1 MPRAKPTA
9 KRAIAPAASGGGGEP
24 EAQVHGLPW
33 LLPARPRVALL
44 VKRSLY
50 RLFIEE
56 KRDER
61 MQELLL
67 RGDATVSRIE
77 EAHAAHERAATEARA
92 ALDAIGA
99 DVTELERFPEEGVTI
114 EADLVVSVGGDGTLL
129 RASHAAG
136 SAPVLGVNSAPDH
149 SVGFFCGTRGSTLLD
164 ALRRAQA
171 GRIARATLARM
182 EVTVDDRVVSSRVLN
197 DALFCHAS
205 PAATSRYIIEVVDA
219 GREGFPGETV
229 SEEQK
234 SSGFWIGPAAG
245 STAAQCSA
253 GGKVL
258 PLESDVLQLVV
269 REPYTPK
276 GERYR
281 LRHALIRPGEELIVR
296 SKIRD
301 ATLFIDGPDE
311 VQRVGYGDV
320 LRFRKAAE
328 PLVVLGLHARRRW
341 GGR

>member
-1 MPRAKPTA
+1 MNRA
-9 KRAIAPAASGGGGEP
+9 RATVRKGAAAEAGLAEAAAGEN
-24 EAQVHGLPW
+24 HGTPWVLP
-33 LLPARPRVALL
+33 PSPRVALL

-50 RLFIEE
+50 TIFVEE

-67 RGDATVSRIE
+67 RGDATVARLE
-77 EAHAAHERAATEARA
+77 EAHAAHQRAADEVRA
-92 ALDAIGA
+92 ALASIDAR
-99 DVTELERFPEEGVTI
+99 VTELDRFPEEGVTL

-136 SAPVLGVNSAPDH
+136 PTPVLGVNSAPDH
-149 SVGFFCGTRGSTLLD
+149 SVGFFCAARGATLAD

-171 GRIARATLARM
+171 GRIARATLTRM
-182 EVTVDDRVVSSRVLN
+182 EVTIGERVVSSRVLN

-205 PAATSRYIIEVVDA
+205 PAATSRYIIELAARGED
-219 GREGFPGETV
+219 GFPGETI

-258 PLESDVLQLVV
+258 PLESEALQLVV

-281 LRHALIRPGEELIVR
+281 LRHTLVRPGEELVVR

-301 ATLFIDGPDE
+301 ATLFVDGPDE
-311 VQRVGYGDV
+311 VHRAGYGDV
-320 LRFRKAAE
+320 LRFRKAAV
-328 PLVVLGLHARRRW
+328 PLVILGLTAKRRW
-341 GGR
+341 GAR

>member
-1 MPRAKPTA
+1 MARAKAAAKQATPHAGAAERALPTHD
-9 KRAIAPAASGGGGEP
+9 IPWMLP
-24 EAQVHGLPW
+24 E
-33 LLPARPRVALL
+33 RPRVTLL
-44 VKRSLY
+44 VKRSLF

-67 RGDATVSRIE
+67 RGDATVARLE
-77 EAHAAHERAATEARA
+77 EAHAAHERAVSEARA

-99 DVTELERFPEEGVTI
+99 VVTELERFPDEGETLD
-114 EADLVVSVGGDGTLL
+114 ADLLVSVGGDGTLL

-136 SAPVLGVNSAPDH
+136 RTPVLGVNSAPDH

-164 ALRRAQA
+164 ALRRAQRGA
-171 GRIARATLARM
+171 IASATLTRM
-182 EVTVDDRVVSSRVLN
+182 EVLVGDRVVSSRVLN

-205 PAATSRYIIEVVDA
+205 PAATSRYIVELKPAA
-219 GREGFPGETV
+219 GAFAAEGSV
-229 SEEQK
+229 AEEQK

-258 PLESDVLQLVV
+258 PLESEALQLVV

-281 LRHALIRPGEELIVR
+281 LRHTLVQPGEELVVR

-301 ATLFIDGPDE
+301 ATLFVDGPDE
-311 VQRVGYGDV
+311 VHRMGYGDV

-328 PLVVLGLHARRRW
+328 PLVVLGLHAKRRW
-341 GGR
+341 GAR